1 MDMNYPPNSHKYK
14 EELKNAKTDEE
25 TTEKKKVEKVITG
38 TAKKKQKSAFAKF
51 CSEFISENA
60 ANLKQYIVG
69 DVIIPTIKRTIS
81 ETIDMILYGRA
92 RKSSTPAT
100 RISYKDYWSDPR
112 AAKPE
117 APRPKIGY
125 SYDDVILE
133 SRGEAEAVLSQ
144 MNDLIDT
151 YGMVSVADLYDLVGI
166 SGDYT
171 DNKYGWTNI
180 RNAEVIRGRDGYAL
194 SLPKAL
200 PIK

>member
-1 MDMNYPPNSHKYK
+1 MDMNYPSNSHKEK
-14 EELKNAKTDEE
+14 EALKNAQTNE
-25 TTEKKKVEKVITG
+25 EKKNVEKVVTG

-51 CSEFISENA
+51 FGEFISENA
-60 ANLKQYIVG
+60 ANLKQYIVS

-81 ETIDMILYGRA
+81 ESIDMILYGRS
-92 RKSSTPAT
+92 RKSNTPAT
-100 RISYKDYWSDPR
+100 KISYSAYWSDPR
-112 AAKPE
+112 AKAE
-117 APRPKIGY
+117 AAAPRPKL
-125 SYDDVILE
+125 SYNYDEVVLD
-133 SRGEAEAVLSQ
+133 SRGDAEVVLSQ

-194 SLPKAL
+194 NLPKPL